1 MKTIPRTPFAFG
13 LFATRPY
20 WPWAVGALFAVT
32 LGSTLD
38 GLLNLLLKTLI
49 DSILLTMETTVRDM
63 RDVRYWATVYVAV
76 TLVTGCIW
84 RMSGFCGMR
93 WMTYART
100 NGYTTLFQYLTH
112 HSSNYFNNRFAGAL
126 TNKISN
132 VAEGVDK
139 IMQNILWQFLPLV
152 ITIIVGFYTAAQA
165 NILFSLILAGWTILY
180 IGINLALVFGKRKHA
195 IAFAE
200 NVSKMR
206 GTMVDSASNISAVH
220 QNAHQ
225 EYEMAHLQ
233 TYMGEYE
240 RSGIRNWF
248 YSEWILVT
256 GNVMQALFMGVV
268 FWVLI
273 RLLEQSLITVGDV
286 VMIIGLML
294 QLIRQIFAIGN
305 EMNRFTDFYS
315 QAKEG
320 LNELLVPHEI
330 VDIQEA
336 EHLAVHEGK
345 VEFRDVTFSY
355 GNQTVFDHFN
365 LLIQPGQKVGLVG
378 HSGAGKTSLT
388 SILLRQYDIQH
399 GDILIDDQNIGR
411 ITQKSLRHQIALV
424 PQDTSLFHRTI
435 RENIRY
441 GRLDA
446 TDDDVLAAA
455 KMAQADAFILKTA
468 KGYDTLVGERGVKLS
483 GGQRQRIAIA
493 RAILK
498 NAPILVLDEATSA
511 LDSESETAI
520 QQALQQ
526 LMQGKTVLAIAHRL
540 STLRMMDR
548 IIVLDKGVVLEDG
561 NHEELIAK
569 KGIYARLWESQVRG
583 FIQE

>member
-1 MKTIPRTPFAFG
+1 MG
-13 LFATRPY
+13 ATT
-20 WPWAVGALFAVT
+20 AVII
-32 LGSTLD
+32 GSTLD
-38 GLLNLLLKTLI
+38 GLMNLVLKTLV
-49 DSILLTMETTVRDM
+49 DSIPLAAEGGTTILH
-63 RDVRYWATVYVAV
+63 DVRYWAIAYVVLYLLA
-76 TLVTGCIW
+76 GCIW
-84 RMSGFCGMR
+84 RISGFCGMR

-100 NGYTTLFQYLTH
+100 HSYRSLFSYLTH
-112 HSSNYFNNRFAGAL
+112 HSTNYFNNRFAGAL
-126 TNKISN
+126 TNKIAN

-152 ITIIVGFYTAAQA
+152 ITILVGIYTASQA
-165 NILFSLILAGWTILY
+165 NIIFSLILCAWTIFY
-180 IGINLALVFGKRKHA
+180 IGINLALVFGKRKYA

-240 RSGIRNWF
+240 RAGLKNWF

-256 GNVMQALFMGVV
+256 GNILQTV
-268 FWVLI
+268 FIGIVFFTLI
-273 RLLEQSLITVGDV
+273 RLLEQNLITVGDV
-286 VMIIGLML
+286 VMIIGLVM

-320 LNELLVPHEI
+320 LQELLVPHE
-330 VDIQEA
+330 VTDTPKA
-336 EHLAVHEGK
+336 EHLSVHEGT
-345 VEFRDVTFSY
+345 VEFRNVTFSY
-355 GNQTVFDHFN
+355 GKEPVFQNFSLH
-365 LLIQPGQKVGLVG
+365 IEPGQKIGLVG
-378 HSGAGKTSLT
+378 QSGAGKTSLT
-388 SILLRQYDIQH
+388 AILLRQYDIQS
-399 GDILIDDQNIGR
+399 GDVLIDNQSIR
-411 ITQKSLRHQIALV
+411 TITQKSLRHEIAIV
-424 PQDTSLFHRTI
+424 PQDTSLFHRSI

-455 KMAQADAFILKTA
+455 KLAQADAFILKTP

-511 LDSESETAI
+511 LDSESENAI
-520 QQALQQ
+520 QLALQD
-526 LMQGKTVLAIAHRL
+526 LMKGKTVLAIAHRL

-548 IIVLDKGVVLEDG
+548 IVVLDKGTIVEDG
-561 NHEELIAK
+561 THDELVAQN
-569 KGIYARLWESQVRG
+569 GIYARLWESQVRG